1 MRRQLSCFTLFLAL
15 ASQAI
20 PAPPPP
26 ASVSLISIVLEK
38 KNGEQVS
45 TVDPTHIFSG
55 GDTVRFR
62 LRPSVDGFLY
72 VMDLNTSGKYEV
84 LFPRPETGNDNRI
97 AKGRDYIMP
106 ATSNGWFEISGPA
119 GRETIYFVLSPIELT
134 IGQMQNRATA
144 TNLPPQGIAPTSM
157 QPRCDDAIFKARGDC
172 VDVGAGPKAVGP
184 NDALPREISQA
195 TAGNGASRDLKF
207 TSDSGGSTVT
217 SESPLAGPVV
227 YEFLL
232 AHN

>member
-1 MRRQLSCFTLFLAL
+1 MRRQIYCFTLLLAL
-15 ASQAI
+15 APQAI
-20 PAPPPP
+20 PAPAPP
-26 ASVSLISIVLEK
+26 ANVSLISIVLEK
-38 KNGEQVS
+38 KLGDQVS
-45 TVDPTHIFSG
+45 TVDPTHVFSG

-62 LRPSVDGFLY
+62 LRPAVDGFLY

-106 ATSNGWFEISGPA
+106 ATSNGWFEITGPA

-144 TNLPPQGIAPTSM
+144 NLPPQGIAPSSM
-157 QPRCDDAIFKARGDC
+157 QPRCDDAVFKARGEC
-172 VDVGAGPKAVGP
+172 VDVGAGPKTVGANEP
-184 NDALPREISQA
+184 LPREISQA
-195 TAGNGASRDLKF
+195 AAGNGASRDLKF
-207 TSDSGGSTVT
+207 TSDQAGSTVT

-232 AHN
+232 SHN

>member
-1 MRRQLSCFTLFLAL
+1 MRRQLFCFALVLTLG
-15 ASQAI
+15 
-20 PAPPPP
+20 PAAVP
-26 ASVSLISIVLEK
+26 ATPQSGNVSLISIVVEK
-38 KNGEQVS
+38 KVGDQVQ
-45 TVDPTHIFSG
+45 TVDPAHVFNG
-55 GDTVRFR
+55 GDTIRFR
-62 LRPSVDGFLY
+62 LRPAVNGFLY

-97 AKGRDYIMP
+97 ASGKDYIMP
-106 ATSNGWFEISGPA
+106 ATTNGWFEITGPA

-144 TNLPPQGIAPTSM
+144 NLPPQGTAPSSM
-157 QPRCDDAIFKARGDC
+157 QPRCDDAIFRARGEC

-184 NDALPREISQA
+184 NDALPREIAQA
-195 TAGNGASRDLKF
+195 TNGASRDLKF
-207 TSDSGGSTVT
+207 TSDASGSTVST
-217 SESPLAGPVV
+217 DSPLAGPVV

>member
-1 MRRQLSCFTLFLAL
+1 MRRQLSCFALLLAL
-15 ASQAI
+15 TPLAVA
-20 PAPPPP
+20 ATPPTGN
-26 ASVSLISIVLEK
+26 VSLISIVLEK
-38 KNGEQVS
+38 KNGDQVQ
-45 TVDPTHIFSG
+45 TVDPTHIFTG

-62 LRPSVDGFLY
+62 LRPAVDGFLY

-97 AKGRDYIMP
+97 AKGKDYIMP

-144 TNLPPQGIAPTSM
+144 NLPPQGIAPGTM

-172 VDVGAGPKAVGP
+172 VDTGAGPKTVGP
-184 NDALPREISQA
+184 NEPLPREITQA
-195 TAGNGASRDLKF
+195 TAANGASRDLKF
-207 TSDSGGSTVT
+207 TSDGASATVT
-217 SESPLAGPVV
+217 SDSPLAGPVV

-232 AHN
+232 SHN

>member
-1 MRRQLSCFTLFLAL
+1 MRRQLYCISLLLAL
-15 ASQAI
+15 APQAI
-20 PAPPPP
+20 PAPPSPGN
-26 ASVSLISIVLEK
+26 VSLISIVLEK
-38 KNGEQVS
+38 KVGDQVS

-55 GDTVRFR
+55 GDTVRFK
-62 LRPSVDGFLY
+62 LRPAVDGFLY

-106 ATSNGWFEISGPA
+106 ATSNGWFEITGPA

-144 TNLPPQGIAPTSM
+144 NLPPQGIAPSSM

-172 VDVGAGPKAVGP
+172 VDVGAGPKVVAP
-184 NDALPREISQA
+184 NEALPREITQA
-195 TAGNGASRDLKF
+195 TAANAASRDLKF
-207 TSDSGGSTVT
+207 TSDSAGSTVT

>member
-1 MRRQLSCFTLFLAL
+1 MRRQLFCFALLLVLAP
-15 ASQAI
+15 QAV
-20 PAPPPP
+20 P
-26 ASVSLISIVLEK
+26 ASPPSGNVSLISIVLEK
-38 KNGEQVS
+38 KVGDQVQ
-45 TVDPTHIFSG
+45 TVDPTHVFSG

-62 LRPSVDGFLY
+62 LRPAVDGFLY

-97 AKGRDYIMP
+97 ARGHDYIMP
-106 ATSNGWFEISGPA
+106 ATSNGWFEITGPA

-144 TNLPPQGIAPTSM
+144 NLPPQGIAPSSM
-157 QPRCDDAIFKARGDC
+157 QPRCDDAVFKSRGEC
-172 VDVGAGPKAVGP
+172 VDVGAGPKTVGP
-184 NDALPREISQA
+184 NEALPREITQA
-195 TAGNGASRDLKF
+195 TATNGASRDLKF
-207 TSDSGGSTVT
+207 TSDGASATVT
-217 SESPLAGPVV
+217 SDSPLAGPVV

>member
-1 MRRQLSCFTLFLAL
+1 MRRQLYCFALFLAL
-15 ASQAI
+15 APQAV
-20 PAPPPP
+20 PATPPTGN
-26 ASVSLISIVLEK
+26 VSLISIVLEK
-38 KNGEQVS
+38 KLGDQVQ
-45 TVDPTHIFSG
+45 TVDPTHVFTG

-62 LRPSVDGFLY
+62 LRPAIDGFLY

-97 AKGRDYIMP
+97 AKGHDYIMP
-106 ATSNGWFEISGPA
+106 ATTNGWFEITGPA

-144 TNLPPQGIAPTSM
+144 NLPPQGIAPSSM
-157 QPRCDDAIFKARGDC
+157 QPRCDDAVFKSRGEC
-172 VDVGAGPKAVGP
+172 VDVGAGPKTVGP
-184 NDALPREISQA
+184 NDTLPREITQA
-195 TAGNGASRDLKF
+195 TANNGASRDLKF
-207 TSDSGGSTVT
+207 TSDGASATVT
-217 SESPLAGPVV
+217 SDSPLAGPVV